1 MTTYDKIYHKGKQQG
16 IEQGIQQGIEKEKN
30 KTIIN
35 AYDSGL
41 TISMIANITGL
52 SDQEVQRILIEN
64 GKNIV

>member
-16 IEQGIQQGIEKEKN
+16 IEQGIEKEKI
-30 KTIIN
+30 KIIIN
-35 AYDSGL
+35 AYDNGL
-41 TISMIANITGL
+41 TISMIAKITGL